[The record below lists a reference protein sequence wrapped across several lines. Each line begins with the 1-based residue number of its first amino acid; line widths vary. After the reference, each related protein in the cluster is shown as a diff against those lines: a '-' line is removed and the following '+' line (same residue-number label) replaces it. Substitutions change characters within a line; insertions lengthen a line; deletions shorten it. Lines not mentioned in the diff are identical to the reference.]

1 MKPRHPASRECRK
14 RKCQKRCCRPEDGRD
29 RRSKRV
35 TTAHVLQGGGAL
47 GYMVRAFLVVNCQST
62 LMWLALRSC
71 SQAAISSMRVCL
83 SRMRRS
89 RHWDVRMPSSYSA
102 RSSQP
107 RKWSKPLWQ
116 RVRGSRGTVRCLRN
130 RNYSLGRT
138 GDECGLGTAYFR

>member
-47 GYMVRAFLVVNCQST
+47 GYVVRAFLVVNCQSI

-71 SQAAISSMRVCL
+71 SGDFLDEGLFVENAAIE
-83 SRMRRS
+83 
-89 RHWDVRMPSSYSA
+89 A
-102 RSSQP
+102 
-107 RKWSKPLWQ
+107 
-116 RVRGSRGTVRCLRN
+116 
-130 RNYSLGRT
+130 LGR
-138 GDECGLGTAYFR
+138 

>member
-35 TTAHVLQGGGAL
+35 TTAHVRQGGGAL

-102 RSSQP
+102 RSSQAKKMVKAALAAGA
-107 RKWSKPLWQ
+107 RFAWYCQMFTKPKLL
-116 RVRGSRGTVRCLRN
+116 VGPN
-130 RNYSLGRT
+130 GR
-138 GDECGLGTAYFR
+138 